1 MFEVCET
8 LLWIYRERWGSPDF
22 WAEPMNALTNA
33 SFLIAALFARQFAS
47 RRRAGT
53 QTTISLLTLAG
64 VIGVGSFFFHTVPNH
79 FTMWLDI
86 VPIALF
92 QVVFLW
98 LVATRML
105 GLTRLAS
112 LALVMTVVGSSFA
125 LFPFHEP
132 LNGSLFYLPSLL
144 AMLAIGYVWSQ
155 KVSGEPYL
163 LVGAASCFACAVT
176 ARSVDMI
183 VPWHFGSHFL
193 WHLMNGIVV
202 YLVLRAWIV
211 FAAGDQKTEIP
222 ATPLSGPREGI
233 VDGYT
238 IQEQATA
245 IPNQLVRRTR

>member
-8 LLWIYRERWGSPDF
+8 LLWIYRERWGNPDF
-22 WAEPMNALTNA
+22 WAEPLNALTNA
-33 SFLIAALFARQFAS
+33 SFLISALFASQFAS

-53 QTTISLLTLAG
+53 RTTISLLALAG

-86 VPIALF
+86 APIALF

-98 LVATRML
+98 LAATRML
-105 GLTRLAS
+105 GLTRMVS
-112 LALVMTVVGSSFA
+112 VSLVMAVVGSSFA

-144 AMLAIGYVWSQ
+144 AVLVIGYVWSQ
-155 KVSGEPYL
+155 KVRCEPYL
-163 LVGAASCFACAVT
+163 LLGAASCFACAVA

-193 WHLMNGIVV
+193 WHLMNGVVV

-211 FAAGDQKTEIP
+211 FVTGDQKMGVL
-222 ATPLSGPREGI
+222 ATPLSELREGI
-233 VDGYT
+233 VHGHT
-238 IQEQATA
+238 VQESKPA
-245 IPNQLVRRTR
+245 